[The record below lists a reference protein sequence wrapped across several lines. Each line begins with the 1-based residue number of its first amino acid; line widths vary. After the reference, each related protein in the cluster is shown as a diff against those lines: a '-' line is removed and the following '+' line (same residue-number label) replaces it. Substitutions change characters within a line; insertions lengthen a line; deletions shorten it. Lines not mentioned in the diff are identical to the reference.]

1 MQQMDNAELKC
12 KVEEYFANLP
22 QSGTRSGS
30 GNPIKDE
37 YRDAH
42 RIQRAE
48 KFKKNE
54 VFIQANKDRI
64 GKIIA
69 NGREIDP
76 FKIDPE
82 IELVRSKTQSSDIF
96 RLVSLNWSV
105 PVSEGY
111 GRRLK
116 FNVWDKNTE
125 KLIGIFAL
133 GDAVFNLKVR
143 DEYIGWGAD
152 DRNKKLV
159 NLMDAYVLGAVP
171 GYSNLLCGKLI
182 ASLIKTRDIAN
193 IFREKY
199 ADSTGV
205 ISKNKKDPYLSY
217 VSVTS
222 ALGRSSIYN
231 RLKLHEDAIFKS
243 IGMTSGWGH
252 FHVSD
257 EIFQMLLRHL
267 ELKNDVYGQSYKFGH
282 GSNWKIRVIK
292 KALSSLGITHNVMQ
306 HGYLREVFICELAG
320 NAKQLVTGQE
330 ISPDYSNLRTIKEQS
345 QLALERWVVPRAIR
359 NKSYIDFNNRD
370 FLLNNGY
377 C

>member
-1 MQQMDNAELKC
+1 MDEFELKSR
-12 KVEEYFANLP
+12 VEEYFASLP
-22 QSGTRSGS
+22 QLDLQNRIDISL
-30 GNPIKDE
+30 KDG

-42 RIQRAE
+42 KIQRME
-48 KFKKNE
+48 KLKKNAK
-54 VFIQANKDRI
+54 FIQSNHQQI
-64 GKIIA
+64 SKIIA
-69 NGREIDP
+69 NGKDIDP

-82 IELVRSKTQSSDIF
+82 IEVVRSKTQSSDVF

-116 FNVWDKNTE
+116 FNVWDRNTE
-125 KLIGIFAL
+125 KIIGIFAL

-143 DEYIGWGAD
+143 DDYIGWGAE

-182 ASLIKTRDIAN
+182 ASLIKTKEVAD
-193 IFREKY
+193 IFRAKY

-222 ALGRSSIYN
+222 ALGKSSIYN
-231 RLKLHEDAIFKS
+231 RLKLNNETIFKS

-257 EIFQMLLRHL
+257 DMFQLLL
-267 ELKNDVYGQSYKFGH
+267 QYLGSKDDAYGQSYKFGH
-282 GSNWKIRVIK
+282 GANWKIRVIK
-292 KALSSLGITHNVMQ
+292 KALSSLGITNNVMQ

-320 NAKQLVTGQE
+320 NAKELVTGQDQV
-330 ISPDYSNLRTIKEQS
+330 PNYANLNSIKEQS
-345 QLALERWVVPRAIR
+345 QLALERWVIPRSIR
-359 NKSYIDFNNRD
+359 NSSYLDFSNRD
-370 FLLNNGY
+370 FLLNNGLR
-377 C
+377 